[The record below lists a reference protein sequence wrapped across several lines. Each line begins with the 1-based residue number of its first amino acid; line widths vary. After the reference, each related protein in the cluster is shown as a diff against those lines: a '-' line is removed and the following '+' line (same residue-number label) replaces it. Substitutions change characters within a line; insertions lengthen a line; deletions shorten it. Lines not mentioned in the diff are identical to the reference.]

1 MERCRG
7 WSAVS
12 RRRPAY
18 PPPCCMFAL
27 YFSARLTRANLS
39 PSCRAHADYV
49 IDRRAA
55 SSRAQEPAGAG
66 FVHDSQNFHTTGVS
80 CQVCGREGMLEMCLS
95 ILCELL
101 RTAPGG
107 VGEGEDGEARGLV
120 SDRLTALRTP
130 TRHFLVT
137 RCFALDDRLASI
149 CKATLSIWAALLTE
163 WACKMKPV
171 AVPMPPCCA
180 SWPPQGI
187 LCSSSRQYIPSTL
200 YEKGGW
206 LPMASVIGVSL
217 GAPGSTRIQGE
228 PGRSQ

>member
-18 PPPCCMFAL
+18 PPCCMFAL
-27 YFSARLTRANLS
+27 YFLAGLTRANLS
-39 PSCRAHADYV
+39 SSCRAHADYV

-95 ILCELL
+95 ILCKLL

-120 SDRLTALRTP
+120 SDRMTAPRTP
-130 TRHFLVT
+130 THHLLAT
-137 RCFALDDRLASI
+137 RCFALDGWLAAI
-149 CKATLSIWAALLTE
+149 CKATQSIWA
-163 WACKMKPV
+163 
-171 AVPMPPCCA
+171 
-180 SWPPQGI
+180 
-187 LCSSSRQYIPSTL
+187 TL
-200 YEKGGW
+200 
-206 LPMASVIGVSL
+206 
-217 GAPGSTRIQGE
+217 
-228 PGRSQ
+228 